1 MFKKETHRLVEC
13 TGQVL
18 VVIFYT
24 KTSSMNCTHLH
35 VNLWHFALCIHAQ
48 NRFMFSIGHFFSSK
62 NSHFQSK
69 AKCKNLCC
77 ENEF

>member
-18 VVIFYT
+18 VVNFYT

-35 VNLWHFALCIHAQ
+35 VN
-48 NRFMFSIGHFFSSK
+48 
-62 NSHFQSK
+62 
-69 AKCKNLCC
+69 
-77 ENEF
+77 